1 MHAPFI
7 DKVDVSITETQ
18 YHLPSSSYFFFHS
31 QVIVT
36 NILLCYANCSKKW
49 SVHYIGKRC

>member
-18 YHLPSSSYFFFHS
+18 YHLPSSSYFFFSLASNCHKYL
-31 QVIVT
+31 T
-36 NILLCYANCSKKW
+36 LLCKLQQKMECTLHW
-49 SVHYIGKRC
+49 